1 MITPGPRESKS
12 GRLQRIRWRACTGW
26 GRATSKIG
34 LLPSAVP
41 AFTDSATNL
50 NAEYRALVPQLQAE
64 FPDAVIHLSDW
75 GPDYD
80 DIIANPSKYGI
91 TNTTDP

>member
-1 MITPGPRESKS
+1 VICEINITV
-12 GRLQRIRWRACTGW
+12 IRFVLYFE
-26 GRATSKIG
+26 IG

-50 NAEYRALVPQLQAE
+50 NPEYEALVPQLQGE

-80 DIIANPSKYGI
+80 DIICEPVEVW
-91 TNTTDP
+91 DHQHD